1 MTDCFAIL
9 NETFGLIW
17 WFYSYTRCMFTIL
30 YTAVITT
37 LILMMLHHLYNYLKT
52 HLTIPQVHD
61 VLLQNTQK
69 YKEIQKVLDPEL
81 EDYLKQF
88 KKT

>member
-1 MTDCFAIL
+1 
-9 NETFGLIW
+9 
-17 WFYSYTRCMFTIL
+17 MFTIL

-52 HLTIPQVHD
+52 HLTIPQVQD
-61 VLLQNTQK
+61 VLVQNTQK
-69 YKEIQKVLDPEL
+69 YKDIQKALTPPDSDL

-88 KKT
+88 KKTWSN

>member
-1 MTDCFAIL
+1 
-9 NETFGLIW
+9 
-17 WFYSYTRCMFTIL
+17 MFTIL

-37 LILMMLHHLYNYLKT
+37 VTLMLLHHLYNYLKRN
-52 HLTIPQVHD
+52 LTIPIVHD
-61 VLLQNTQK
+61 VLVQNTQK
-69 YKEIQKVLDPEL
+69 YKDIQQALSQPDPEL

>member
-1 MTDCFAIL
+1 MVLFL
-9 NETFGLIW
+9 QEV
-17 WFYSYTRCMFTIL
+17 MFTIL

-37 LILMMLHHLYNYLKT
+37 LTLMMLHHLYNYLKT

-69 YKEIQKVLDPEL
+69 YKEVQKVLSKPDPDL

>member
-1 MTDCFAIL
+1 MINL
-9 NETFGLIW
+9 EKPFGLNLR
-17 WFYSYTRCMFTIL
+17 FYSYKRYMFTIL
-30 YTAVITT
+30 YTAVVTTIT
-37 LILMMLHHLYNYLKT
+37 LMMLHHLYNYLKA

-69 YKEIQKVLDPEL
+69 HKEVQQVLSPDT

>member
-1 MTDCFAIL
+1 MT
-9 NETFGLIW
+9 ETFGLIQ
-17 WFYSYTRCMFTIL
+17 WFNSYTWYMFTII

-37 LILMMLHHLYNYLKT
+37 LTLMMLHHIYNYLKN

-61 VLLQNTQK
+61 VLLQNTRK

-81 EDYLKQF
+81 EDYLNQF

>member
-1 MTDCFAIL
+1 
-9 NETFGLIW
+9 
-17 WFYSYTRCMFTIL
+17 MFTIL
-30 YTAVITT
+30 YTALITT
-37 LILMMLHHLYNYLKT
+37 LTLMMLHHLYNYLKN

-69 YKEIQKVLDPEL
+69 YKEVQKVLAPPDPDL